1 MEKLKNGFQNLKLTT
16 RIFVTFIGVCIP
28 FIILLSSWAYY
39 IFHYNS
45 KYASLV
51 SNASIVSDF
60 SLDFKKDY
68 DYKIYLM
75 VVGNLTVEK
84 ADVIKDIEQAETI
97 LQSINL
103 SQEDKDNVELIGQNL
118 KYLEKLRKYTYVL
131 EDNIVAGGKYDDN
144 IHIWENDVKVVTSL
158 IRENILEILHNET
171 RAIANVRKAMEQSA
185 RQMFFLSGCFIL
197 IAIFYVIIA
206 AFLVSKSVT
215 KPILYLQKLT
225 ERIAGGDLKVRSE
238 LKTGVEVKKLS
249 DSLNSMIDQ
258 ISTLIER
265 DRLKQI
271 RLREAELEV
280 LQSQINPHFLYNT
293 LDTIV
298 WLAESEKQKE
308 VVQMVENLS
317 NFFRA
322 ALNHGNDLILV
333 EDELLHVESYL
344 KIQQVRYQ
352 DILQY
357 EINLSEK
364 ACQYCIPK
372 ITLQPLVEN
381 ALYHGIKKKRGQGM
395 IKIGS
400 REEKDYMI
408 LFVEDNGIGM
418 REERLLQ
425 IRSMMLPEA
434 KRHNDSYGIYNVNE
448 RLRLRFGSEYH
459 LEINSTYGKGTF
471 VEIYLPKAG
480 KKEMEI

>member
-1 MEKLKNGFQNLKLTT
+1 M
-16 RIFVTFIGVCIP
+16 
-28 FIILLSSWAYY
+28 
-39 IFHYNS
+39 
-45 KYASLV
+45 
-51 SNASIVSDF
+51 
-60 SLDFKKDY
+60 
-68 DYKIYLM
+68 
-75 VVGNLTVEK
+75 
-84 ADVIKDIEQAETI
+84 
-97 LQSINL
+97 
-103 SQEDKDNVELIGQNL
+103 
-118 KYLEKLRKYTYVL
+118 
-131 EDNIVAGGKYDDN
+131 
-144 IHIWENDVKVVTSL
+144 
-158 IRENILEILHNET
+158 EILHNET

-238 LKTGVEVKKLS
+238 LKTGAEVKKLS